1 MKKATSAAL
10 AVLCLLYLLMAA
22 LPATAGSRLVPVA
35 GEGAPSWLLGVF
47 KSAGS
52 GLARGDGAPLA
63 FYLAL
68 WACFLLYITV
78 LMYSRYLPRRATLAV
93 LVTVTIAFALA
104 PPLLSQDVFSYIS
117 YERIWVL
124 EGLNP
129 YLYAPS
135 AAPADAAFAY
145 VGWPDATSAYGPL
158 FTFLTVPTAYL
169 SVAGALWTIKA
180 ATAVSLLLTLYFTA
194 RSCKLTNRDW
204 FRPVLL
210 IGLNPLVLV
219 HVVGGGHND
228 AVMALLLSF
237 SVWAVLS
244 SRDMAGGIAVVA
256 SFSIKASAALAAP
269 FLLAGSKKG
278 LKFTVAVVLSLLLV
292 AAASYVAFGSDI
304 IDSFALVGENQA
316 RTSFYSLPNQT
327 SRLIGALAGIESG
340 QVIAEVRAI
349 YLVLFAATL
358 ALLLFRVIARRM
370 DWVTGAGWAYFAL
383 LCATAWLLPW
393 YIIWLLPLAALSRCR
408 RLEIATLTLS
418 AYMLMI
424 RLPL

>member
-1 MKKATSAAL
+1 
-10 AVLCLLYLLMAA
+10 MADD
-22 LPATAGSRLVPVA
+22 
-35 GEGAPSWLLGVF
+35 GAPSWILGALKF
-47 KSAGS
+47 AGS
-52 GLARGDGAPLA
+52 GLARGDAAPLV

-68 WACFLLYITV
+68 WACFLLYLAVVI
-78 LMYSRYLPRRATLAV
+78 YSRFLPRRATLAV
-93 LVTVTIAFALA
+93 VITVTIAFALA

-129 YLYAPS
+129 YLHAPS
-135 AAPADAAFAY
+135 VVPTDTAFTY

-158 FTFLTVPTAYL
+158 FTFLTFPTAYL
-169 SVAGALWTIKA
+169 GVAGALWTIKA
-180 ATAVSLLLTLYFTA
+180 VAAVSLLLTLYFTT
-194 RSCKLTNRDW
+194 RSCKLTSRDW

-228 AVMALLLSF
+228 ALLAMLMSF

-244 SRDMAGGIAVVA
+244 NRGLAGGIAAAA
-256 SFSIKASAALAAP
+256 SFSVKASAALLIP
-269 FLLAGSKKG
+269 FLLAGSKKS
-278 LKFTVAVVLSLLLV
+278 LKFAVALVLSLLFV
-292 AAASYVAFGSDI
+292 AVASYVAFGSDI
-304 IDSFALVGENQA
+304 IDSFVLVGENQA
-316 RTSFYSLPNQT
+316 RTSFYSLPNQS
-327 SRLIGALAGIESG
+327 SRLIAALTGVESG
-340 QVIAEVRAI
+340 QILSEVRAI
-349 YLVLFAATL
+349 YLFFFAATL
-358 ALLLFRVIARRM
+358 VLLLLRVLTRRM

-393 YIIWLLPLAALSRCR
+393 YIIWLLPLAALSGCK